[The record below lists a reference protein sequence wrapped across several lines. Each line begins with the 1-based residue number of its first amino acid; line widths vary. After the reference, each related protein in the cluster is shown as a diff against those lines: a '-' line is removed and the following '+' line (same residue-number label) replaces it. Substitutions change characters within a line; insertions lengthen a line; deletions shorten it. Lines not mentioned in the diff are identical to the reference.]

1 MESIIAKLIW
11 CLGGVSWYVIRYP
24 FARRARRVPSVQ
36 RPHRSLELVLL
47 AISASGMIIVPL
59 IYVITDF
66 PGVAAYT
73 AHPIQV
79 WIGGAAVL
87 AALAMFRH
95 THKRL
100 GTNWSV
106 SLDIRDRH
114 GLVA

>member
-1 MESIIAKLIW
+1 
-11 CLGGVSWYVIRYP
+11 
-24 FARRARRVPSVQ
+24 
-36 RPHRSLELVLL
+36 
-47 AISASGMIIVPL
+47 
-59 IYVITDF
+59 DF
-66 PGVAAYT
+66 PRLAAYT

-114 GLVA
+114 GLVAIGAYRLIRHPMYLAFWLLAVAQALLLPNWVAGLAGLAGFGALFFVRVGREERMML